1 MAVTKK
7 TGSAVWR
14 NRVRR
19 LLREC
24 VRLEQKAVQDGY
36 DYVAVPKRHL
46 NPRTLTLGEVTAEL
60 LPMLQAVASGKPGAG
75 AR

>member
-24 VRLEQKAVQDGY
+24 VRLEQHAVQGGY
-36 DYVAVPKRHL
+36 DYVAVPKRQL
-46 NPRTLTLGEVTAEL
+46 DPRTLTLREVTGEL
-60 LPMLQAVASGKPGAG
+60 LPLLQAVIV
-75 AR
+75 